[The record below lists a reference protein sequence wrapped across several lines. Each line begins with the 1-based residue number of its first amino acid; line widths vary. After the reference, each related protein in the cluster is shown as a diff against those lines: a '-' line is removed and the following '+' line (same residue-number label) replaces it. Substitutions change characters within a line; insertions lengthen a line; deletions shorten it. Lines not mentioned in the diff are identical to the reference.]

1 MHDGRVIA
9 TLDIAYPE
17 QAVGVEVDG
26 FRYHATPAQ
35 KDRDDSRENALQAAG
50 WTILRISERRLRT
63 DADGFV
69 RQLRSALA
77 WEHPGRIRPQRSHGG
92 KKRA

>member
-1 MHDGRVIA
+1 MIA

-26 FRYHATPAQ
+26 FRYHARPAQ
-35 KDRDDSRENALQAAG
+35 KECDDSRENALQAAG
-50 WTILRISERRLRT
+50 WIILRISARPLCT

-77 WEHPGRIRPQRSHGG
+77 WEHPGRIRPRRSQAE
-92 KKRA
+92 RSRP